1 MIALEAAKR
10 DIKSKL
16 NVVAFLDD
24 DPKKEGKNIDGKR
37 IYRGIDAL
45 EDLVEDLGI
54 QDLII
59 SVKDLS
65 IDRKNEILDTCL
77 RLQVKVSKVLPVD
90 QWINGDLNAGALQE
104 IRIEDLLS
112 REEIVLD
119 NHVLAHNMQ
128 GKVILVSGAAGS
140 IGSELCR
147 QVAFY
152 RPSLLIL
159 LDASESPLFDI
170 QQEFKERYP
179 SIAIK
184 TIVGDVRNKKRKLNG
199 KEKFWLIF
207 RYVSLAFIW
216 FLVVMP
222 IYVMVIN
229 SLKGV
234 KNVYLTNAF
243 KLPEK
248 LDFSAWSVAWNG
260 TDYFPQAISESM
272 TRTLFFVIQSA
283 LLSAV
288 IGSINGYVFAK
299 WKFKG
304 SNLIFTLFLFGM
316 FIPYQA
322 IMIPLVRLATELGVN
337 KSIYVLVFAHVI
349 YGIPICTLIFR
360 NYYERIPNELIEA
373 VRVYKASMVRIYRS
387 IILPLSV
394 PAFVVVLIWQFT
406 SAWNDVLFAI
416 FLTGGSPKLSVATT
430 ALNFITGSSNQVYY
444 GVNMTASLIVSLPT
458 LIVYIFLGRYFL
470 KGLLSGSLKG

>member
-1 MIALEAAKR
+1 MAKDLVDLVVAKPAKR
-10 DIKSKL
+10 
-16 NVVAFLDD
+16 NT
-24 DPKKEGKNIDGKR
+24 KR
-37 IYRGIDAL
+37 R
-45 EDLVEDLGI
+45 
-54 QDLII
+54 
-59 SVKDLS
+59 
-65 IDRKNEILDTCL
+65 RT
-77 RLQVKVSKVLPVD
+77 
-90 QWINGDLNAGALQE
+90 
-104 IRIEDLLS
+104 
-112 REEIVLD
+112 
-119 NHVLAHNMQ
+119 
-128 GKVILVSGAAGS
+128 
-140 IGSELCR
+140 
-147 QVAFY
+147 
-152 RPSLLIL
+152 
-159 LDASESPLFDI
+159 
-170 QQEFKERYP
+170 
-179 SIAIK
+179 
-184 TIVGDVRNKKRKLNG
+184 G

-207 RYVSLAFIW
+207 RYVSLIFIW

-248 LDFSAWSVAWNG
+248 LDFSAWSVAWSG
-260 TDYFPQAISESM
+260 TDYFPQSISESM
-272 TRTLFFVIQSA
+272 SRTLFFVIQSSII
-283 LLSAV
+283 SAI

-322 IMIPLVRLATELGVN
+322 IMIPLVRIATTLDIN
-337 KSIYVLVFAHVI
+337 RSIYVLVLAHII

-360 NYYERIPNELIEA
+360 NYYEAIPNELIEA
-373 VRVYKASMVRIYRS
+373 ARVDKASMVRTYRS
-387 IILPLSV
+387 IILPLSI

-406 SAWNDVLFAI
+406 SAWNDFLFAI

-470 KGLLSGSLKG
+470 RGLLSGSLKG

>member
-1 MIALEAAKR
+1 MSR
-10 DIKSKL
+10 
-16 NVVAFLDD
+16 
-24 DPKKEGKNIDGKR
+24 
-37 IYRGIDAL
+37 
-45 EDLVEDLGI
+45 DLVDLVTAK
-54 QDLII
+54 
-59 SVKDLS
+59 S
-65 IDRKNEILDTCL
+65 
-77 RLQVKVSKVLPVD
+77 
-90 QWINGDLNAGALQE
+90 
-104 IRIEDLLS
+104 
-112 REEIVLD
+112 
-119 NHVLAHNMQ
+119 
-128 GKVILVSGAAGS
+128 
-140 IGSELCR
+140 
-147 QVAFY
+147 
-152 RPSLLIL
+152 
-159 LDASESPLFDI
+159 
-170 QQEFKERYP
+170 
-179 SIAIK
+179 
-184 TIVGDVRNKKRKLNG
+184 DVRNSKRRRTG

-207 RYVSLAFIW
+207 RYVSLIFIW

-248 LDFSAWSVAWNG
+248 LDFSAWSVAWSG
-260 TDYFPQAISESM
+260 TDYFPQSISESM
-272 TRTLFFVIQSA
+272 TRTLFFVVQSA
-283 LLSAV
+283 LISAI

-299 WKFKG
+299 WKFRG
-304 SNLIFTLFLFGM
+304 SNFIFTLFLFGM

-322 IMIPLVRLATELGVN
+322 IMIPLVRIATTLEIN
-337 KSIYVLVFAHVI
+337 KSIYVLVLAHII

-360 NYYERIPNELIEA
+360 NYYEAIPNELIEA
-373 VRVYKASMVRIYRS
+373 ARVDKASMIRTYRS

-406 SAWNDVLFAI
+406 SAWNDFLFAI

-470 KGLLSGSLKG
+470 RGLLSGSLKG

>member
-1 MIALEAAKR
+1 M
-10 DIKSKL
+10 SK
-16 NVVAFLDD
+16 
-24 DPKKEGKNIDGKR
+24 
-37 IYRGIDAL
+37 
-45 EDLVEDLGI
+45 DLV
-54 QDLII
+54 DLITT
-59 SVKDLS
+59 K
-65 IDRKNEILDTCL
+65 
-77 RLQVKVSKVLPVD
+77 
-90 QWINGDLNAGALQE
+90 
-104 IRIEDLLS
+104 
-112 REEIVLD
+112 
-119 NHVLAHNMQ
+119 H
-128 GKVILVSGAAGS
+128 
-140 IGSELCR
+140 
-147 QVAFY
+147 
-152 RPSLLIL
+152 
-159 LDASESPLFDI
+159 
-170 QQEFKERYP
+170 
-179 SIAIK
+179 
-184 TIVGDVRNKKRKLNG
+184 DVRNKKRKLNG

-207 RYVSLAFIW
+207 RYVSLTFIW

-234 KNVYLTNAF
+234 KNVYLINAF

-248 LDFSAWSVAWNG
+248 LDFSAWSVAWSG
-260 TDYFPQAISESM
+260 TDYFPQSISESM
-272 TRTLFFVIQSA
+272 VRTLLFVVQASII
-283 LLSAV
+283 SAV

-304 SNLIFTLFLFGM
+304 SNFVFTMFLFGM

-322 IMIPLVRLATELGVN
+322 IMIPLVRIATTLDIN

-360 NYYERIPNELIEA
+360 NYYEAIPNELIEA
-373 VRVYKASMVRIYRS
+373 ARVDKASMIRTYRS

-406 SAWNDVLFAI
+406 SAWNDFLFAI

-458 LIVYIFLGRYFL
+458 LIVYVFLGRYFL
-470 KGLLSGSLKG
+470 RGLLSGSLKG

>member
-1 MIALEAAKR
+1 M
-10 DIKSKL
+10 SK
-16 NVVAFLDD
+16 
-24 DPKKEGKNIDGKR
+24 
-37 IYRGIDAL
+37 
-45 EDLVEDLGI
+45 DLV
-54 QDLII
+54 DLITT
-59 SVKDLS
+59 K
-65 IDRKNEILDTCL
+65 
-77 RLQVKVSKVLPVD
+77 
-90 QWINGDLNAGALQE
+90 
-104 IRIEDLLS
+104 
-112 REEIVLD
+112 
-119 NHVLAHNMQ
+119 H
-128 GKVILVSGAAGS
+128 
-140 IGSELCR
+140 
-147 QVAFY
+147 
-152 RPSLLIL
+152 
-159 LDASESPLFDI
+159 
-170 QQEFKERYP
+170 
-179 SIAIK
+179 
-184 TIVGDVRNKKRKLNG
+184 DVRNKKRKLNG

-207 RYVSLAFIW
+207 RYVSLTFIW

-234 KNVYLTNAF
+234 KNVYLINAF

-248 LDFSAWSVAWNG
+248 LDFSAWSVAWSG
-260 TDYFPQAISESM
+260 TDYFPQSISESM
-272 TRTLFFVIQSA
+272 IRTLLFVVQASII
-283 LLSAV
+283 SAV

-304 SNLIFTLFLFGM
+304 SNFVFTMFLFGM

-322 IMIPLVRLATELGVN
+322 IMIPLVRIATTLDIN

-360 NYYERIPNELIEA
+360 NYYEAIPNELIEA
-373 VRVYKASMVRIYRS
+373 ARVDKASMIRTYRS

-406 SAWNDVLFAI
+406 SAWNDFLFAI

-458 LIVYIFLGRYFL
+458 LIVYVFLGRYFL
-470 KGLLSGSLKG
+470 RGLLSGSLKG

>member
-1 MIALEAAKR
+1 MAKDLVDLVVAKPAKR
-10 DIKSKL
+10 
-16 NVVAFLDD
+16 NT
-24 DPKKEGKNIDGKR
+24 KR
-37 IYRGIDAL
+37 R
-45 EDLVEDLGI
+45 
-54 QDLII
+54 
-59 SVKDLS
+59 
-65 IDRKNEILDTCL
+65 RT
-77 RLQVKVSKVLPVD
+77 
-90 QWINGDLNAGALQE
+90 
-104 IRIEDLLS
+104 
-112 REEIVLD
+112 
-119 NHVLAHNMQ
+119 
-128 GKVILVSGAAGS
+128 
-140 IGSELCR
+140 
-147 QVAFY
+147 
-152 RPSLLIL
+152 
-159 LDASESPLFDI
+159 
-170 QQEFKERYP
+170 
-179 SIAIK
+179 
-184 TIVGDVRNKKRKLNG
+184 G

-207 RYVSLAFIW
+207 RYVSLIFIW

-248 LDFSAWSVAWNG
+248 LDFSAWSVAWSG
-260 TDYFPQAISESM
+260 TDYFPQSISESM
-272 TRTLFFVIQSA
+272 SRTLFFVIQSSII
-283 LLSAV
+283 SAI

-322 IMIPLVRLATELGVN
+322 IMIPLVRIATTLDLN
-337 KSIYVLVFAHVI
+337 RSIYVLVLAHII

-360 NYYERIPNELIEA
+360 NYYEAIPNELIEA
-373 VRVYKASMVRIYRS
+373 ARVDKASMVRTYRS
-387 IILPLSV
+387 IILPLSI

-406 SAWNDVLFAI
+406 SAWNDFLFAI

-470 KGLLSGSLKG
+470 RGLLSGSLKG